1 MPRFI
6 GKRSHGIWLDVAAVV
21 VLAVIVV
28 IVLGLTGTIPLFG
41 SMFRMVPA

>member
-6 GKRSHGIWLDVAAVV
+6 GKRSRGLWLDVAAVV

-28 IVLGLTGTIPLFG
+28 IVLGLTGAIPLFG
-41 SMFRMVPA
+41 SAFRIVPV